1 MSAAETIVVGR
12 SSLLAREFSARHPDL
27 VIRVLG
33 HAEADDAAAYKNA
46 SCVVNFAFAPGLERL
61 PYEAALDIDRRIGVH
76 AAQHGSHYVMIS
88 SRRVYARDAQWNAEE
103 SMPAP
108 GIGAYGRNKARVES
122 ELRARLG
129 DRLTVLRPGN
139 VLGYEPVAGRRRF
152 GAYLQHQLATTGQ
165 IRLTVDPAARRDLVP
180 MEFFCRAVRE
190 AVVRRVSGVFNVGSG
205 RATGAGE
212 AARWLLLGYGS
223 GQLHSEA
230 TQPADE
236 FQLDCGRL
244 RQAFGLSC
252 AEDAVEQALRDIG
265 RRLASRG

>member
-1 MSAAETIVVGR
+1 MSAAGTIVVGR

-27 VIRVLG
+27 VLRVLG
-33 HAEADDAAAYKNA
+33 HAEADDAAAYENA
-46 SCVVNFAFAPGLERL
+46 GCVVNFAFAPGLERL
-61 PYEAALDIDRRIGVH
+61 PYEAALDIDRRIGAH
-76 AAQHGSHYVMIS
+76 AAQRGCHYVMIS
-88 SRRVYARDAQWNAEE
+88 SRRVYARDAQWNAAE

-108 GIGAYGRNKARVES
+108 GMDAYGRNKARVEG

-165 IRLTVDPAARRDLVP
+165 IRLTVDPATRRDLVP
-180 MEFFCRAVRE
+180 MEFFCRVVRE
-190 AVVRRVSGVFNVGSG
+190 AVLRRVSGVFNVGSG
-205 RATGAGE
+205 RATSAGE
-212 AARWLLLGYGS
+212 AARWLLQGYGS
-223 GQLHSEA
+223 GQLHIEA

-236 FQLDCGRL
+236 FQLDSARL
-244 RQAFGLSC
+244 REVFGLAC
-252 AEDAVEQALRDIG
+252 AENAVEQALRDIG